1 MNFNPFAYGNPS
13 ALGQMT
19 RAGQLITM
27 MAGGMVGRRAPT
39 RRKRRASAKSAPR
52 SRRASP
58 AKRAAPS
65 RRGKPARLVKGS
77 AAARAYMAKIRRKR
91 R

>member
-1 MNFNPFAYGNPS
+1 MNWNPFMVGNP
-13 ALGQMT
+13 AGLGQQTAAAQM
-19 RAGQLITM
+19 ITLG
-27 MAGGMVGRRAPT
+27 GGMRGMRGTAT

-52 SRRASP
+52 ARRASP
-58 AKRAAPS
+58 AKRAAPRR
-65 RRGKPARLVKGS
+65 RRGAARLVKGS